1 MPRALGTRAAF
12 GGTLPEARSRHSL
25 SPTRLCAG
33 THAWWPR
40 PGLLTQDSA
49 VPGVPGGL
57 AEGEPVTRVA
67 SRAAVP
73 TVRRKA
79 ASSRGRALTREVCSR
94 SVAARVR
101 RPRRRG
107 ARAREGL
114 APSFGT
120 APPHHSSAPRR
131 DGRVR
136 LKSVAGLRPPPS
148 PSATA
153 SHACGLQSR
162 PNPPVPR
169 PPPGRQGGPQTPAH
183 AALCTC
189 PWASALSRPRSSAG
203 ARPGFL
209 IPLTG

>member
-1 MPRALGTRAAF
+1 MAAARA
-12 GGTLPEARSRHSL
+12 PH
-25 SPTRLCAG
+25 
-33 THAWWPR
+33 
-40 PGLLTQDSA
+40 PGLRRSGRSGRA
-49 VPGVPGGL
+49 RRGG
-57 AEGEPVTRVA
+57 AGDTVA

-131 DGRVR
+131 YGRVR

-162 PNPPVPR
+162 LNPPVPR

-209 IPLTG
+209 IPLSG